1 MTIGPC
7 WPRVFMDGQGR
18 KVAATVRGGSVF
30 GGYQPVSRACGRGEG
45 CTLDGCSRQPPGLR
59 PCPHADTTL
68 GAIGMVESGR
78 VGSISGA

>member
-30 GGYQPVSRACGRGEG
+30 GGAQPVSRACGKVRG
-45 CTLDGCSRQPPGLR
+45 LHPRRVPRQPPGLC

-68 GAIGMVESGR
+68 GEIEMVESGR
-78 VGSISGA
+78 VGSISEA

>member
-30 GGYQPVSRACGRGEG
+30 DGDQPVSRACGKVRG
-45 CTLDGCSRQPPGLR
+45 LHPRRLLSSAPGLC
-59 PCPHADTTL
+59 PCPMWMRRL
-68 GAIGMVESGR
+68 GQLVWSNRVE
-78 VGSISGA
+78 